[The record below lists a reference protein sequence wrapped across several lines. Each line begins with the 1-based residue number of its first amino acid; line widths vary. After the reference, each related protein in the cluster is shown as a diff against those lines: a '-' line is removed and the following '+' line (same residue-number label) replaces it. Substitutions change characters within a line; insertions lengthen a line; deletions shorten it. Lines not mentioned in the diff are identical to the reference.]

1 MPPVFGRAA
10 ITLDIGPHCSFVLC
24 FKRSVLPFGVIND
37 DDGDDDYPALIIV
50 HSAFLAKP
58 QFSAI

>member
-1 MPPVFGRAA
+1 
-10 ITLDIGPHCSFVLC
+10 VLC
-24 FKRSVLPFGVIND
+24 FKRSVLPFGVIID